1 MKKIETIWHHL
12 LNIALTKKEFK
23 HTQKDLALKFGY
35 SLSTVNHALA
45 IPAQIGAVR
54 KSSKF
59 FLLSDFWKLLYFWA
73 SLRNLEKD
81 IIYQTRIEATINE
94 LEGLIPS
101 QAIYA
106 GYSAANRMLKEPPA
120 DYSKV
125 YFYADKEKLN
135 EVLKRFP
142 PVQKPKAEN
151 KLPPAYAGRYFE
163 LLASRGRTTYS
174 PRFTQKDLRSQYN
187 LFVLTKNP
195 QIPCP
200 KGFTTLPLTFV
211 DIWNFKDWYSKDFI
225 LALEERIHG
234 ILS

>member
-12 LNIALTKKEFK
+12 LNAALTEKQFK

-59 FLLSDFWKLLYFWA
+59 FLLSDFWKLLYLWA

-81 IIYQTRIEATINE
+81 IIYQTRVEAAINE
-94 LEGLIPS
+94 IEGLIPS

-106 GYSAANRMLKEPPA
+106 GYSAANRILKEPPA

-125 YFYADKEKLN
+125 YFYANKEKLN
-135 EVLKRFP
+135 EILKRFP
-142 PVQKPKAEN
+142 PVQKPKN
-151 KLPPAYAGRYFE
+151 
-163 LLASRGRTTYS
+163 
-174 PRFTQKDLRSQYN
+174 QNN
-187 LFVLTKNP
+187 LFVLMKNP

-211 DIWNFKDWYSKDFI
+211 DIWNLKDWYSKDFT
-225 LALEERIHG
+225 LALEEKIHG